1 MLFTGCAKDIKAE
14 NAEVSAT
21 EAVTET
27 ETLSET
33 TVKATETTVQPT
45 STTETASETIQPTI
59 KEEAPVVSAEE
70 PQPDTTPAIVI
81 EEPVFDNQV
90 DNEHPGQVF
99 NGEEFVDAN
108 EISNND
114 YDPVLHELGIDIVL
128 TGTPAEQ
135 CQQYGEALESV
146 FPGHISYDGNNVGP
160 YTNMEELDRLCN
172 TYSQEELV
180 NMYNEWLAGR
190 NIEDISDQELFDH
203 LELASAAFDPAGV
216 GYYLASKYDRTFADG
231 HVVSW

>member
-1 MLFTGCAKDIKAE
+1 MKSQIFNCFLAMSLLCMLFTGCAKDIKAE

-45 STTETASETIQPTI
+45 TTTETASETIQPTI

-70 PQPDTTPAIVI
+70 PQPDTTPEGEQQQSVQDGPHVI
-81 EEPVFDNQV
+81 IDGVDIYSGESYSDGGSSYSEEEQ
-90 DNEHPGQVF
+90 
-99 NGEEFVDAN
+99 A
-108 EISNND
+108 

-135 CQQYGEALESV
+135 CQQYGEALSSV
-146 FPGHISYDGNNVGP
+146 FPGHINYGEHSAGP
-160 YTNMEELDRLCN
+160 ICDMNKAIEYTNLPDGGKSL
-172 TYSQEELV
+172 
-180 NMYNEWLAGR
+180 
-190 NIEDISDQELFDH
+190 
-203 LELASAAFDPAGV
+203 
-216 GYYLASKYDRTFADG
+216 YD
-231 HVVSW
+231 